1 MKHRPIMDIHPSSLD
16 RMKAKRVGESILEA
30 ACTYIMYVL
39 PSVVVVG
46 GTAPPGE
53 EGTLMAAVILAGEV
67 GPAGAVGPA
76 GVVEVAGVPGQHTG
90 AVGLEPLLVSVFLS
104 HPHHTKSLFFVS
116 SFQFSSLI
124 YMQVLEVP
132 VDGEHSVAPPN

>member
-53 EGTLMAAVILAGEV
+53 EGTLTAAVILAGVV
-67 GPAGAVGPA
+67 GPAGAVEVAGVVGPA
-76 GVVEVAGVPGQHTG
+76 GVVEVAGVPGRHTG

-104 HPHHTKSLFFVS
+104 HPHHT
-116 SFQFSSLI
+116 
-124 YMQVLEVP
+124 
-132 VDGEHSVAPPN
+132 